1 MDTFASHSQEQL
13 AALMDAE
20 IAARSP
26 VANAII
32 NLIMQNESFVLQQD
46 EARLMQAIADEGHL
60 PWQDGSKPLMRAT
73 TSALGM
79 VAIGNARAVV
89 EKCLRLGY
97 IKGIV
102 RNGHGQLVLTDTGW
116 SMLELHELQ
125 NEFETDQNTE

>member
-1 MDTFASHSQEQL
+1 MDTYASHTEHTL

-20 IAARSP
+20 IANRSP
-26 VANAII
+26 VHQAII
-32 NLIMQNESFVLQQD
+32 NLTMQNESFVLQQD
-46 EARLMQAIADEGHL
+46 EARLMHSIADEGHL

-73 TSALGM
+73 TSSLGM

-116 SMLELHELQ
+116 SMLDLHELQ
-125 NEFETDQNTE
+125 EEFEPYENTE